1 MARYRGLTLRIMGAR
16 SPAIGPGR
24 AELLERILESGSISA
39 AARDMDMS
47 YRRAWQLVDAINKS
61 FAQQVVVT
69 AVGGQSGG
77 GTRVTP
83 FGQEVLKRFREI
95 EEKASESI
103 AADLQSYATSYLK
116 TPRKRTRKT
125 SQ

>member
-83 FGQEVLKRFREI
+83 FGQEVLK
-95 EEKASESI
+95 
-103 AADLQSYATSYLK
+103 D
-116 TPRKRTRKT
+116 RKSTRLN
-125 SQ
+125 SSH

>member
-1 MARYRGLTLRIMGAR
+1 MTRLTIRLDFDAARHVGHGKIRLIETIA
-16 SPAIGPGR
+16 
-24 AELLERILESGSISA
+24 AEGSISA
-39 AARDMDMS
+39 AARTMGMS

-116 TPRKRTRKT
+116 TPKKRTRKT